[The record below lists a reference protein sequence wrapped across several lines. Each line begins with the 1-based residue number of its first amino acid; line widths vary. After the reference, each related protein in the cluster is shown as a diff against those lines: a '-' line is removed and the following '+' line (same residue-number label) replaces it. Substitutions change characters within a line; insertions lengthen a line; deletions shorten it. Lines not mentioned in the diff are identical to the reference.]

1 MGRWEDGI
9 MLAEDNNNDETEE
22 FLCTYST
29 YFISTYLIYMYSP
42 TYIVSLNPPCNLI

>member
-9 MLAEDNNNDETEE
+9 ILAEDNNDEMEE
-22 FLCTYST
+22 FVCTYSV

-42 TYIVSLNPPCNLI
+42 TYTVSLNPLCNPI